1 MSLERESTRIVIAG
15 ASSLLGAELKSL
27 LEQGRFAASD
37 FRLLDEEFAA
47 GTLTE
52 AGGEAIVIQPVEEDS
67 FKRARFVFFTGSP
80 AFTKANLDL
89 AKRSG
94 ALIID
99 LSGHSASIAEAVPW
113 FRGFDSLH
121 GQLSA
126 ADTQS
131 KLVSIPS
138 AAAEAIVRM
147 AFGLGDLR
155 LRALT
160 VTVLQS
166 VSSWGKD
173 AIEELEQQTSHL
185 LSFQP
190 AGTQLFDAQIAFNTM
205 VQFGEKSRFDLRAAA
220 ATLRAEVSSCLR
232 GSAVV
237 PAIQVVHVPAFYGVT
252 FSICAELDPTADV
265 NAIDGAVKAAGFS
278 AKTADDPP
286 NNVNI
291 AEEVSI
297 GLAQPA
303 RDEAVPGIW
312 WFWGAADNIR
322 LRAWNAV
329 KLAET
334 LAEKLAE

>member
-15 ASSLLGAELKSL
+15 ASSLLGVELKSL
-27 LEQGRFAASD
+27 LEHGRFAIAD
-37 FRLLDEEFAA
+37 FRLFDEELTAA
-47 GTLTE
+47 SLTE
-52 AGGEAIVIQPVEEDS
+52 AGGEVVVIQPVEEDS
-67 FKRARFVFFTGSP
+67 FKRARFVFFTGSA
-80 AFTKANLDL
+80 AFTNANLDL

-99 LSGHSASIAEAVPW
+99 LSGHSASVAEAVPW

-126 ADTQS
+126 SDTQS

-155 LRALT
+155 LRALSA
-160 VTVLQS
+160 TVLQS
-166 VSSWGKD
+166 VSAWGKD

-190 AGTQLFDAQIAFNTM
+190 AGMQLFDAQIAFNTM

-232 GSAVV
+232 GSVVV
-237 PAIQVVHVPAFYGVT
+237 PAIQVLHVPAFYGTT
-252 FSICAELDPTADV
+252 FSVCAELDPTADV
-265 NAIDGAVKAAGFS
+265 DTIDAAVKAAGFS
-278 AKTADDPP
+278 AKAADDPP
-286 NNVNI
+286 NNVNSV
-291 AEEVSI
+291 EETSI

-322 LRAWNAV
+322 LRACNAV

>member
-1 MSLERESTRIVIAG
+1 MSLERASTQIVIAG

-37 FRLLDEEFAA
+37 FRLLDEELAA

-52 AGGEAIVIQPVEEDS
+52 AGGEPVVIQPVEEDS

-80 AFTKANLDL
+80 AFTKTNLDL
-89 AKRSG
+89 ALRSG
-94 ALIID
+94 ALVID
-99 LSGHSASIAEAVPW
+99 LSGHSASVGEAVPW

-138 AAAEAIVRM
+138 ASAEAIVRM
-147 AFGLGDLR
+147 AFALSDLR
-155 LRALT
+155 LRTLT
-160 VTVLQS
+160 ATVLRP
-166 VSSWGKD
+166 VSAWGKF
-173 AIEELEQQTSHL
+173 AIEELEQQTSQL
-185 LSFQP
+185 LSLKP
-190 AGTQLFDAQIAFNTM
+190 AGTELFDAQIAFNTM
-205 VQFGEKSRFDLRAAA
+205 VRFGEKSRFDLRAAA

-237 PAIQVVHVPAFYGVT
+237 PAIQLVHVPTFYGTT
-252 FSICAELDPTADV
+252 FSICAELDPTTDV
-265 NAIDGAVKAAGFS
+265 SAVDAAIKAAGFS
-278 AKTADDPP
+278 ARSADDPP
-286 NNVNI
+286 NNINV
-291 AEEVSI
+291 AEETAIS
-297 GLAQPA
+297 LAHPA

>member
-1 MSLERESTRIVIAG
+1 MSLERASTRIAIAG
-15 ASSLLGAELKSL
+15 ASSLLGAELKNL
-27 LEQGRFAASD
+27 LEQSRFATAD
-37 FRLLDEEFAA
+37 FRLLDEELAA

-52 AGGEAIVIQPVEEDS
+52 AGGEAVVIQPVEEDS
-67 FKRARFVFFTGSP
+67 FNRARFVFFTGSA

-99 LSGHSASIAEAVPW
+99 LSGHSASVAEAVPW

-166 VSSWGKD
+166 VSVWGKD

-237 PAIQVVHVPAFYGVT
+237 PAIQLVHVPAFYGVT

-265 NAIDGAVKAAGFS
+265 SAIDAAVKAAGFS

-286 NNVNI
+286 NNVNA

-297 GLAQPA
+297 GLSQPA

>member
-1 MSLERESTRIVIAG
+1 MSLERASTRIVIAG
-15 ASSLLGAELKSL
+15 ASSLIGAELKSL
-27 LEQGRFAASD
+27 LEQSRFATAD
-37 FRLLDEEFAA
+37 FRLLDEELAV

-52 AGGEAIVIQPVEEDS
+52 AGGEAVVIQPVEEDS

-89 AKRSG
+89 ALRSG
-94 ALIID
+94 ALVID
-99 LSGHSASIAEAVPW
+99 LSGHSASVGEAVPW

-147 AFGLGDLR
+147 AFGLADLR
-155 LRALT
+155 LRVLT
-160 VTVLQS
+160 ATVLQP
-166 VSSWGKD
+166 VSAWGKD

-185 LSFQP
+185 LAFQP
-190 AGTQLFDAQIAFNTM
+190 AGTELFDGQIAFNTM
-205 VQFGEKSRFDLRAAA
+205 MQFGEKSRFDLRAAA
-220 ATLRAEVSSCLR
+220 VTLRAEVSSCLR

-237 PAIQVVHVPAFYGVT
+237 PAIQVIHVPVFYGTT
-252 FSICAELDPTADV
+252 FSICAELDPTTDV
-265 NAIDGAVKAAGFS
+265 NAVEAAIKAAGFS
-278 AKTADDPP
+278 AKATNDPP
-286 NNVNI
+286 NNISV
-291 AEEVSI
+291 AEDTVIS
-297 GLAQPA
+297 LARPA
-303 RDEAVPGIW
+303 RDEAVPGVW

-329 KLAET
+329 KLVET
-334 LAEKLAE
+334 LAEKIAE

>member
-1 MSLERESTRIVIAG
+1 M
-15 ASSLLGAELKSL
+15 LGVELKSL
-27 LEQGRFAASD
+27 LEHGRFAIAD
-37 FRLLDEEFAA
+37 FRLFDEELTAA
-47 GTLTE
+47 SLTE
-52 AGGEAIVIQPVEEDS
+52 AGGEVVVIQPVEEDS
-67 FKRARFVFFTGSP
+67 FKRARFVFFTGSA
-80 AFTKANLDL
+80 AFTNANLDL

-99 LSGHSASIAEAVPW
+99 LSGHSASVAEAVPW

-126 ADTQS
+126 SDTQS

-155 LRALT
+155 LRALSA
-160 VTVLQS
+160 TVLQS
-166 VSSWGKD
+166 VSAWGKD

-190 AGTQLFDAQIAFNTM
+190 AGMQLFDAQIAFNTM

-232 GSAVV
+232 GSVVV
-237 PAIQVVHVPAFYGVT
+237 PAIQVLHVPAFYGTT
-252 FSICAELDPTADV
+252 FSVCAELDPTADV
-265 NAIDGAVKAAGFS
+265 DTIDAAVKAAGFS
-278 AKTADDPP
+278 AKAADDPP
-286 NNVNI
+286 NNVNSV
-291 AEEVSI
+291 EETSI

-322 LRAWNAV
+322 LRACNAV

>member
-1 MSLERESTRIVIAG
+1 MSLERASTRIVIAG

-27 LEQGRFAASD
+27 LEQSRFAVSD
-37 FRLLDEEFAA
+37 FRLLDEELAA

-52 AGGEAIVIQPVEEDS
+52 AGGEAVVIQPVEEDS

-89 AKRSG
+89 ALRSG
-94 ALIID
+94 ALVID
-99 LSGHSASIAEAVPW
+99 LSGHSASVGEAVPW

-147 AFGLGDLR
+147 AFGLADLR
-155 LRALT
+155 LRVLT
-160 VTVLQS
+160 ATVLQP
-166 VSSWGKD
+166 VSAWGKD

-237 PAIQVVHVPAFYGVT
+237 PAIQLVHVPAFYGTT
-252 FSICAELDPTADV
+252 FSLCAALDPTTDV
-265 NAIDGAVKAAGFS
+265 NAVESAIKAAGFS
-278 AKTADDPP
+278 ARLADDPP
-286 NNVNI
+286 NNINV
-291 AEEVSI
+291 AEETAIS
-297 GLAQPA
+297 LARST

-329 KLAET
+329 KLVET

>member
-27 LEQGRFAASD
+27 LEQGRFAIAD
-37 FRLLDEEFAA
+37 FRLLDEELAA

-52 AGGEAIVIQPVEEDS
+52 AGGEPVVIQPVEADS
-67 FKRARFVFFTGSP
+67 FNRARFVFFTGSP

-89 AKRSG
+89 AQRSG
-94 ALIID
+94 ALVID
-99 LSGHSASIAEAVPW
+99 LSGHSATVAEAVPW

-138 AAAEAIVRM
+138 AAAEGIVRM
-147 AFGLGDLR
+147 AFGLADLR
-155 LRALT
+155 LRALS
-160 VTVLQS
+160 VTVLQP
-166 VSSWGKD
+166 VSAWGRF
-173 AIEELEQQTSHL
+173 AIEELEQQTSKL

-190 AGTQLFDAQIAFNTM
+190 AGTELFDAQIAFNTM
-205 VQFGEKSRFDLRAAA
+205 VQYGEKSRFDLRAAG
-220 ATLRAEVSSCLR
+220 ATLRSEVSSCLR

-237 PAIQVVHVPAFYGVT
+237 PAIQLVHVPTFYGIT
-252 FSICAELDPTADV
+252 FSMCAELDPTADV
-265 NAIDGAVKAAGFS
+265 NAVEAAAKAAGFS
-278 AKTADDPP
+278 VKAPDDPP
-286 NNVNI
+286 NNINV
-291 AEEVSI
+291 AEETSI
-297 GLAQPA
+297 GLARPA

-312 WFWGAADNIR
+312 WFWASADNIR

-329 KLAET
+329 KLVET

>member
-1 MSLERESTRIVIAG
+1 MAPERESNQIVIAG
-15 ASSLLGAELKSL
+15 ASSLLGLELKSL
-27 LEQGRFAASD
+27 LEEGRFAASE
-37 FRLLDEEFAA
+37 FRLLDEELAA

-52 AGGEAIVIQPVEEDS
+52 AGGEPVIIQPVEENS
-67 FKRARFVFFTGSP
+67 FKRARFVFFTGSA

-89 AKRSG
+89 ARRSG

-99 LSGHSASIAEAVPW
+99 LSGYSASIAEAVPW

-147 AFGLGDLR
+147 AFGLHDLR
-155 LRALT
+155 LRAMT
-160 VTVLQS
+160 VTVLLP
-166 VSSWGKD
+166 VSAWGKD
-173 AIEELEQQTSHL
+173 AIEELEKQTTQL
-185 LSFQP
+185 LAFQP
-190 AGTQLFDAQIAFNTM
+190 AGTELFDGQIAFNTTVRFG
-205 VQFGEKSRFDLRAAA
+205 VQSRYDLPAAA

-237 PAIQVVHVPAFYGVT
+237 PAIQLVHVPAFYGVT
-252 FSICAELDPTADV
+252 VSICAEMDPTADV
-265 NAIDGAVKAAGFS
+265 DTVEAAVKAAGFS
-278 AKTADDPP
+278 VKPAADPP
-286 NNVNI
+286 NNVNV
-291 AEEVSI
+291 AEDVSI
-297 GLAQPA
+297 GLARPA
-303 RDEAVPGIW
+303 RDDAAPGVW

-334 LAEKLAE
+334 LAEKLTE

>member
-1 MSLERESTRIVIAG
+1 
-15 ASSLLGAELKSL
+15 LGAELKSL
-27 LEQGRFAASD
+27 LEQGRFAAAD
-37 FRLLDEEFAA
+37 FRLLDEELAA

-52 AGGEAIVIQPVEEDS
+52 AGGEAVVIQPVEEDS
-67 FKRARFVFFTGSP
+67 FKRARFVFFTGSA

-89 AKRSG
+89 ALRSG
-94 ALIID
+94 ALVVD
-99 LSGHSASIAEAVPW
+99 LSGHSASVTEAVPW

-138 AAAEAIVRM
+138 TAAEAIVRI

-155 LRALT
+155 LRTLSA
-160 VTVLQS
+160 TVLQP
-166 VSSWGKD
+166 VSAWGKD

-205 VQFGEKSRFDLRAAA
+205 VQFGEKSRFDLNSAAT
-220 ATLRAEVSSCLR
+220 TLRAEVSSCLR

-237 PAIQVVHVPAFYGVT
+237 PAIQMVHVPVFYGTT

-265 NAIDGAVKAAGFS
+265 NAIESAVNAAGFS
-278 AKTADDPP
+278 VKAADDPP
-286 NNVNI
+286 NSLNT
-291 AEEVSI
+291 AEETTI

>member
-1 MSLERESTRIVIAG
+1 M
-15 ASSLLGAELKSL
+15 LGAELKSL
-27 LEQGRFAASD
+27 LEQGRFAIAD
-37 FRLLDEEFAA
+37 FRLLDEELAA

-52 AGGEAIVIQPVEEDS
+52 AGGEPVVIQPIEEDS
-67 FKRARFVFFTGSP
+67 FKHARFVFFTGSP

-89 AKRSG
+89 ALRSG
-94 ALIID
+94 ALVID
-99 LSGHSASIAEAVPW
+99 LSGHSASVAEAVPW

-147 AFGLGDLR
+147 AFGLADLR

-166 VSSWGKD
+166 VSVWGRF

-190 AGTQLFDAQIAFNTM
+190 AGTELFDAQVAFNTM
-205 VQFGEKSRFDLRAAA
+205 VQFGEKSRFDLRATA

-237 PAIQVVHVPAFYGVT
+237 PAIQLLHVPAFYGIT

-265 NAIDGAVKAAGFS
+265 NAVEAAVKAAGFS
-278 AKTADDPP
+278 AKPAGDPP
-286 NNVNI
+286 NNI
-291 AEEVSI
+291 SAAEETSVS
-297 GLAQPA
+297 LAKPA

-322 LRAWNAV
+322 LRGWNAV
-329 KLAET
+329 KLVET

>member
-27 LEQGRFAASD
+27 LEQGRFAIAD
-37 FRLLDEEFAA
+37 FRLFDEELAA

-52 AGGEAIVIQPVEEDS
+52 AGGEPVVIQPVEQDS
-67 FKRARFVFFTGSP
+67 FNRARFVFFTGSP

-89 AKRSG
+89 ALRSG
-94 ALIID
+94 ALVID
-99 LSGHSASIAEAVPW
+99 LSGHSASIADAMPW

-147 AFGLGDLR
+147 AFGLADLR

-166 VSSWGKD
+166 VSVWGRF

-190 AGTQLFDAQIAFNTM
+190 TGTDLFDAQVAFNTM
-205 VQFGEKSRFDLRAAA
+205 VQFGEKSRFDLRATA

-237 PAIQVVHVPAFYGVT
+237 PAIQLVHVPAFYGIT

-265 NAIDGAVKAAGFS
+265 NAVEAAIKAAGFS
-278 AKTADDPP
+278 AKSEDDPP
-286 NNVNI
+286 NNI
-291 AEEVSI
+291 SAAEETSV
-297 GLAQPA
+297 GLAKPA

-329 KLAET
+329 KLVET

>member
-1 MSLERESTRIVIAG
+1 MSLERASTRIAIAG
-15 ASSLLGAELKSL
+15 ASSLLGAELKNL
-27 LEQGRFAASD
+27 LEQSRFATAD
-37 FRLLDEEFAA
+37 FRLLDEELAA

-52 AGGEAIVIQPVEEDS
+52 AGGEAVVIQPVEEDS
-67 FKRARFVFFTGSP
+67 FNRARFVFFTGSA
-80 AFTKANLDL
+80 AFTRANLDL

-99 LSGHSASIAEAVPW
+99 LSGHSASVAEAVPW

-166 VSSWGKD
+166 VSVWGKD

-237 PAIQVVHVPAFYGVT
+237 PAIQLVHVPAFYGVT

-265 NAIDGAVKAAGFS
+265 SAIDAAVKAAGFS

-286 NNVNI
+286 NNVNA

-297 GLAQPA
+297 GLSQPA

>member
-1 MSLERESTRIVIAG
+1 MSLERASTRIVIAG
-15 ASSLLGAELKSL
+15 ASSLLGAELKTL
-27 LEQGRFAASD
+27 LEQSRFATAD
-37 FRLLDEEFAA
+37 FRLLDEELAA

-52 AGGEAIVIQPVEEDS
+52 AGGEAVVIQPVEEDS

-89 AKRSG
+89 ALRSG
-94 ALIID
+94 ALVID
-99 LSGHSASIAEAVPW
+99 LSGHSASVGEAVPW

-155 LRALT
+155 LKSLS

-166 VSSWGKD
+166 VSTWGRF
-173 AIEELEQQTSHL
+173 AIEELEKQTSQL

-190 AGTQLFDAQIAFNTM
+190 AGTDLFDAQVAFNTM
-205 VQFGEKSRFDLRAAA
+205 VQFGEKSRFDLHAVG
-220 ATLRAEVSSCLR
+220 ATLRSEVSSCLR

-237 PAIQVVHVPAFYGVT
+237 PAIQLIHVPAFYGVT
-252 FSICAELDPTADV
+252 ISICAELDPTAD
-265 NAIDGAVKAAGFS
+265 IDTVEAAVKAAGF
-278 AKTADDPP
+278 AVKTVADPP
-286 NNVNI
+286 NNLSV

-297 GLAQPA
+297 ALARPA
-303 RDEAVPGIW
+303 RDEAVPGVW

-322 LRAWNAV
+322 LRAWNAA

-334 LAEKLAE
+334 LAEKIAE

>member
-27 LEQGRFAASD
+27 LEQGRFALAD
-37 FRLLDEEFAA
+37 FRLLDEELAA

-52 AGGEAIVIQPVEEDS
+52 AGGEAVVIQPVEEDS
-67 FKRARFVFFTGSP
+67 FKRARFVFFTGSQS
-80 AFTKANLDL
+80 FTEANLDL
-89 AKRSG
+89 ALRSG
-94 ALIID
+94 ALVID
-99 LSGHSASIAEAVPW
+99 LSGHSASLAEAVPW

-138 AAAEAIVRM
+138 AAAEAIVRI
-147 AFGLGDLR
+147 AFGLADLR

-160 VTVLQS
+160 ATVLWP
-166 VSSWGKD
+166 V
-173 AIEELEQQTSHL
+173 
-185 LSFQP
+185 SFQP

-205 VQFGEKSRFDLRAAA
+205 LQFGEKSRFDLHAAA
-220 ATLRAEVSSCLR
+220 ATLRAEVNSCLR

-237 PAIQVVHVPAFYGVT
+237 PAIQLVHVPAFYGTTLSV
-252 FSICAELDPTADV
+252 CAELDPTADV
-265 NAIDGAVKAAGFS
+265 DPVEAAIKAAGF
-278 AKTADDPP
+278 TARATDDPP
-286 NNVNI
+286 NNINV
-291 AEEVSI
+291 AEDTAIS
-297 GLAQPA
+297 LARPA
-303 RDEAVPGIW
+303 RDEVVPGIW

-329 KLAET
+329 KLVEM

>member
-1 MSLERESTRIVIAG
+1 M
-15 ASSLLGAELKSL
+15 LGAELKSL
-27 LEQGRFAASD
+27 LEQGRFATAD
-37 FRLLDEEFAA
+37 FRLLDEELAA

-52 AGGEAIVIQPVEEDS
+52 AGGEAVVIQPVEEDS
-67 FKRARFVFFTGSP
+67 FKRARFVFFTGSA

-89 AKRSG
+89 ARRSG

-99 LSGHSASIAEAVPW
+99 LSGHSATVTEAVPW

-138 AAAEAIVRM
+138 AAAEAIVRI

-155 LRALT
+155 LRALSA
-160 VTVLQS
+160 TVLQS
-166 VSSWGKD
+166 VSAWGKD

-237 PAIQVVHVPAFYGVT
+237 PAIQMVHAPAFYGTT
-252 FSICAELDPTADV
+252 FSVCAELDPTADV
-265 NAIDGAVKAAGFS
+265 DTIDAAVKAAGFS
-278 AKTADDPP
+278 AKAADDPP

-291 AEEVSI
+291 AEETSI
-297 GLAQPA
+297 GLARPA

>member
-1 MSLERESTRIVIAG
+1 MSLERASTRIVIAG

-27 LEQGRFAASD
+27 LEQSRFAISD
-37 FRLLDEEFAA
+37 FRLLDEELAA

-52 AGGEAIVIQPVEEDS
+52 AGGEAVVIQPVEDDS
-67 FKRARFVFFTGSP
+67 FNRARFVFFTGSP
-80 AFTKANLDL
+80 AFTTANLDL
-89 AKRSG
+89 ALRSG
-94 ALIID
+94 ALVID
-99 LSGHSASIAEAVPW
+99 LSGHSASVGEAVPW

-131 KLVSIPS
+131 KLISIPS

-155 LRALT
+155 LRTLT

-166 VSSWGKD
+166 VSAWGKD

-190 AGTQLFDAQIAFNTM
+190 AGAQLFDAQIAFNTM
-205 VQFGEKSRFDLRAAA
+205 IQFGEKSRFDLRAAA
-220 ATLRAEVSSCLR
+220 ATLRAEVTSCLR

-237 PAIQVVHVPAFYGVT
+237 PAIQLIHVPAFYGTT
-252 FSICAELDPTADV
+252 FSLCAELDPTADV
-265 NAIDGAVKAAGFS
+265 DTIDAAVKAAGFS
-278 AKTADDPP
+278 AKPTDNPP
-286 NNVNI
+286 NNVNT

-297 GLAQPA
+297 GLARPA

>member
-1 MSLERESTRIVIAG
+1 MSLEQASTRIVIAG

-27 LEQGRFAASD
+27 LEQSRFATAD
-37 FRLLDEEFAA
+37 FRLLDEELAV

-52 AGGEAIVIQPVEEDS
+52 AGGEAVVIQPVEEDS

-89 AKRSG
+89 ALRSG
-94 ALIID
+94 ALVID
-99 LSGHSASIAEAVPW
+99 LSGHSASVGEAVPW

-138 AAAEAIVRM
+138 ASAEAIVRM
-147 AFGLGDLR
+147 EFGLSDLR
-155 LRALT
+155 LRP
-160 VTVLQS
+160 
-166 VSSWGKD
+166 VSAWGKF
-173 AIEELEQQTSHL
+173 AIEELEQQTSQL
-185 LSFQP
+185 LSLKP
-190 AGTQLFDAQIAFNTM
+190 AGTELFDAQIAFNTM

-237 PAIQVVHVPAFYGVT
+237 PAIQLVHVPAFYGTT
-252 FSICAELDPTADV
+252 FSICAELDPTTDV
-265 NAIDGAVKAAGFS
+265 DAVEAAIKAAGFS
-278 AKTADDPP
+278 ARPADDPP
-286 NNVNI
+286 NNLNV
-291 AEEVSI
+291 AEDSAI
-297 GLAQPA
+297 SLARPA
-303 RDEAVPGIW
+303 RDEAVPGVW

-329 KLAET
+329 KLVET

>member
-27 LEQGRFAASD
+27 LEQGRFAVAD
-37 FRLLDEEFAA
+37 FRLLDEELAA

-52 AGGEAIVIQPVEEDS
+52 AGGEAAVIQPVEDDS
-67 FKRARFVFFTGSP
+67 FHRARFVFFTGSA
-80 AFTKANLDL
+80 AFTKTNLDL
-89 AKRSG
+89 ALRSG
-94 ALIID
+94 ALVID
-99 LSGHSASIAEAVPW
+99 LSGHSASVAEAVPW

-155 LRALT
+155 LRAIT
-160 VTVLQS
+160 ATVLHP
-166 VSSWGKD
+166 VSAWGKD
-173 AIEELEQQTSHL
+173 AIEELEQQTSQL
-185 LSFQP
+185 LSFQQ

-232 GSAVV
+232 GSVVV
-237 PAIQVVHVPAFYGVT
+237 PAIQLVHVPAFYGIT
-252 FSICAELDPTADV
+252 LSLCAELDPTADV
-265 NAIDGAVKAAGFS
+265 SAVEAAIKAAGFS
-278 AKTADDPP
+278 VKAEGDPP
-286 NNVNI
+286 NNVNVAESESI
-291 AEEVSI
+291 A
-297 GLAQPA
+297 LAQPA
-303 RDEAVPGIW
+303 RDDAAPGIW

-334 LAEKLAE
+334 LAEKLTE

>member
-27 LEQGRFAASD
+27 LEQSRFAIAD
-37 FRLLDEEFAA
+37 FRLLDEELAA

-52 AGGEAIVIQPVEEDS
+52 AGGEAVMIQPVEEDS
-67 FKRARFVFFTGSP
+67 FNRARFVFFTGSP

-89 AKRSG
+89 ALRSG
-94 ALIID
+94 ALVID
-99 LSGHSASIAEAVPW
+99 LSGHSASVGEAVPW

-138 AAAEAIVRM
+138 ASAEAIVRM
-147 AFGLGDLR
+147 AFGLSDLR
-155 LRALT
+155 LRTLT
-160 VTVLQS
+160 ATVLRP
-166 VSSWGKD
+166 VSAWGKF
-173 AIEELEQQTSHL
+173 AIEELEQQTSQL
-185 LSFQP
+185 LSLKP
-190 AGTQLFDAQIAFNTM
+190 AGTELFDAQIAFNTM

-237 PAIQVVHVPAFYGVT
+237 PAIQLVHVPAFYGTT
-252 FSICAELDPTADV
+252 FSICAELDPTTDV
-265 NAIDGAVKAAGFS
+265 DAVEAAIKAAGFS
-278 AKTADDPP
+278 ARPADDPP
-286 NNVNI
+286 NNINV
-291 AEEVSI
+291 AEDSAI
-297 GLAQPA
+297 SLARPA
-303 RDEAVPGIW
+303 RDEAVPGVW

-329 KLAET
+329 KLVET

>member
-27 LEQGRFAASD
+27 LEQSRFAIAD
-37 FRLLDEEFAA
+37 FRLLDEELAA

-52 AGGEAIVIQPVEEDS
+52 AGGEAVVIQPVEEDS
-67 FKRARFVFFTGSP
+67 FNRARFVFFTGSP

-89 AKRSG
+89 ALRSG
-94 ALIID
+94 ALVID

-138 AAAEAIVRM
+138 AAAEGIVRM
-147 AFGLGDLR
+147 AFGLADLR

-160 VTVLQS
+160 VTVLQP
-166 VSSWGKD
+166 VSTWGKD
-173 AIEELEQQTSHL
+173 AIEELEKQTSQL

-190 AGTQLFDAQIAFNTM
+190 AGAQLFDGQIAFNTM
-205 VQFGEKSRFDLRAAA
+205 VQFGQTSRFDLRAAA

-237 PAIQVVHVPAFYGVT
+237 PAIQLVHVPVFYGIT
-252 FSICAELDPTADV
+252 FSMCAEVDPTADV
-265 NAIDGAVKAAGFS
+265 NAVEAAVKAAGFS
-278 AKTADDPP
+278 VRPPADPP
-286 NNVNI
+286 NNINV
-291 AEEVSI
+291 AEDVSI
-297 GLAQPA
+297 GLAWPA

-312 WFWGAADNIR
+312 WFWGSADNIR

-329 KLAET
+329 KLVET

>member
-1 MSLERESTRIVIAG
+1 MSLERETTRIVIAG

-27 LEQGRFAASD
+27 LEQGRFAVAD
-37 FRLLDEEFAA
+37 FRLLDEELAA

-52 AGGEAIVIQPVEEDS
+52 AGGEAAVIQPVEDDS
-67 FKRARFVFFTGSP
+67 FNRARFVFFTGSA

-89 AKRSG
+89 ALRSG
-94 ALIID
+94 ALVID
-99 LSGHSASIAEAVPW
+99 LSGHSASVAEAVPW

-155 LRALT
+155 LRAIT
-160 VTVLQS
+160 ATVLQP
-166 VSSWGKD
+166 VSAWGKD
-173 AIEELEQQTSHL
+173 AIEELEQQTSQL
-185 LSFQP
+185 LSFQQ

-232 GSAVV
+232 GSVVV
-237 PAIQVVHVPAFYGVT
+237 PAIQLVHVPAFYGIT
-252 FSICAELDPTADV
+252 LSLCAELDPTADV
-265 NAIDGAVKAAGFS
+265 SAVEAAIKAAGFS
-278 AKTADDPP
+278 VKAEGDPP
-286 NNVNI
+286 NNVNVAESESI
-291 AEEVSI
+291 A
-297 GLAQPA
+297 LAQPA
-303 RDEAVPGIW
+303 RDDAAPGIW

-334 LAEKLAE
+334 LAEKLTE

>member
-27 LEQGRFAASD
+27 LEQGRFALSD
-37 FRLLDEEFAA
+37 FRLLDEELAA

-52 AGGEAIVIQPVEEDS
+52 AGGEAVVIQPVEEDS
-67 FKRARFVFFTGSP
+67 FQRARFIFFSGS
-80 AFTKANLDL
+80 AGFTKANLDL
-89 AKRSG
+89 ALRSG
-94 ALIID
+94 ALVID
-99 LSGHSASIAEAVPW
+99 LSGHSASVTEAVPW

-147 AFGLGDLR
+147 AFGLSDLR

-160 VTVLQS
+160 ATVLQP
-166 VSSWGKD
+166 VSAWGKD
-173 AIEELEQQTSHL
+173 AIEELEKQTSQL
-185 LSFQP
+185 LSLQP
-190 AGTQLFDAQIAFNTM
+190 AGTQLFDGQIAFNTM
-205 VQFGEKSRFDLRAAA
+205 LRFGAQSRFDLRAAA
-220 ATLRAEVSSCLR
+220 ATLRAEVTSCLR

-237 PAIQVVHVPAFYGVT
+237 PAMQLVHVPAFYGVT
-252 FSICAELDPTADV
+252 VSICAEIDPTADV
-265 NAIDGAVKAAGFS
+265 DAVEAAAKAAGFHV
-278 AKTADDPP
+278 KPADDPP

-291 AEEVSI
+291 AEEVAI
-297 GLAQPA
+297 GLARPS

-329 KLAET
+329 KLVET

>member
-1 MSLERESTRIVIAG
+1 MSLERASTQIVIAG

-37 FRLLDEEFAA
+37 FRLLDEELAA

-52 AGGEAIVIQPVEEDS
+52 AGGDPVVIQPVEEDS

-80 AFTKANLDL
+80 AFTKTNLDL
-89 AKRSG
+89 ALRSG
-94 ALIID
+94 ALVID
-99 LSGHSASIAEAVPW
+99 LSGHSASVAEAVPW

-138 AAAEAIVRM
+138 ASAEAIVRM
-147 AFGLGDLR
+147 AFALSDLR
-155 LRALT
+155 LRTLT
-160 VTVLQS
+160 ATVLRP
-166 VSSWGKD
+166 VSAWGKF
-173 AIEELEQQTSHL
+173 AIEELEQQTSQL
-185 LSFQP
+185 LSLKP
-190 AGTQLFDAQIAFNTM
+190 AGTELFAAQHAFRTM
-205 VQFGEKSRFDLRAAA
+205 VRFGEKSRFDLRAAA

-237 PAIQVVHVPAFYGVT
+237 PAIQLVQVPAFYGTT

-265 NAIDGAVKAAGFS
+265 SAIDAAIKAAGFS
-278 AKTADDPP
+278 ARSADDPP
-286 NNVNI
+286 NNINV
-291 AEEVSI
+291 AEETAIS
-297 GLAQPA
+297 LARPA

-312 WFWGAADNIR
+312 WFWGGANNIR

>member
-1 MSLERESTRIVIAG
+1 M
-15 ASSLLGAELKSL
+15 LGAELKAL
-27 LEQGRFAASD
+27 LEQGRFATAD
-37 FRLLDEEFAA
+37 FRLLDEELAA

-52 AGGEAIVIQPVEEDS
+52 AGGEAVVIQPVEEDS
-67 FKRARFVFFTGSP
+67 FKRARFVFFTGSA

-89 AKRSG
+89 ARRSG

-99 LSGHSASIAEAVPW
+99 LSGHSASVAEAVPW

-138 AAAEAIVRM
+138 AAAEAIVRI

-155 LRALT
+155 LRALSA
-160 VTVLQS
+160 TVLQS
-166 VSSWGKD
+166 VSAWGKD

-237 PAIQVVHVPAFYGVT
+237 PAIQMVHAPAFYGTT
-252 FSICAELDPTADV
+252 FSVCAELDPTADV
-265 NAIDGAVKAAGFS
+265 DTIDAAVKAAGFS
-278 AKTADDPP
+278 AKAADDPP

-291 AEEVSI
+291 AEETSI
-297 GLAQPA
+297 GLARPA

>member
-27 LEQGRFAASD
+27 LEQGRFAIAD
-37 FRLLDEEFAA
+37 FRLLDEELAA

-52 AGGEAIVIQPVEEDS
+52 AGGEPVVIQPVEADS
-67 FKRARFVFFTGSP
+67 FNRARFVFFTGSV

-89 AKRSG
+89 ALRSG
-94 ALIID
+94 ALVID
-99 LSGHSASIAEAVPW
+99 LSGHSATVAEAVPW

-138 AAAEAIVRM
+138 AAAEGIVRM
-147 AFGLGDLR
+147 AFALSDLR

-160 VTVLQS
+160 VTVLQP
-166 VSSWGKD
+166 VSAWGRF
-173 AIEELEQQTSHL
+173 ATEELEQQTSKL

-190 AGTQLFDAQIAFNTM
+190 AGTELFDAQVAFNTM
-205 VQFGEKSRFDLRAAA
+205 VQYGEKSRFDLRAAGT
-220 ATLRAEVSSCLR
+220 TLRAEVSSCLR
-232 GSAVV
+232 SSAVV
-237 PAIQVVHVPAFYGVT
+237 PAIQLVHVPAFYGITLSV
-252 FSICAELDPTADV
+252 CAELDPTADV
-265 NAIDGAVKAAGFS
+265 DAVEAAAKAAGFS
-278 AKTADDPP
+278 VKHPTDPP
-286 NNVNI
+286 NNINA
-291 AEEVSI
+291 AEETSI

-303 RDEAVPGIW
+303 RDDAVPGTW

-329 KLAET
+329 KLVET